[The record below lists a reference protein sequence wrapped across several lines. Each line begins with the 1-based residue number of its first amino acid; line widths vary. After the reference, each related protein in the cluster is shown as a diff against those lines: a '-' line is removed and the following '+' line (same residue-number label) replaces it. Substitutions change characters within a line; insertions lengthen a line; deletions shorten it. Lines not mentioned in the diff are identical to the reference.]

1 MSRLSQREKDEIVA
15 AYNAG
20 ESPTAIGRKYGI
32 SKAYVIKLARY
43 PYRKKER
50 PPKPKKMMRMPVKK
64 DRGKAADPH
73 ATGSGRRNAS
83 GYLRLM

>member
-1 MSRLSQREKDEIVA
+1 MPLCQRQKDEIVS

-50 PPKPKKMMRMPVKK
+50 PPKPKKVMRSPVMK
-64 DRGKAADPH
+64 DRSRAPDPH
-73 ATGSGRRNAS
+73 AIGSGRRQSS
-83 GYLRLM
+83 GYTKLM

>member
-1 MSRLSQREKDEIVA
+1 MPISEREKGEIVE
-15 AYNAG
+15 AYRAG
-20 ESPTAIGRKYGI
+20 GSPTAIARQYGI

-50 PPKPKKMMRMPVKK
+50 APKPKKAVRMIVPVKK
-64 DRGKAADPH
+64 AAAPDPH
-73 ATGSGRRNAS
+73 AIGSGRRNAY

>member
-20 ESPTAIGRKYGI
+20 ESPTAIARRYGI
-32 SKAYVIKLARY
+32 SKAYVIGMARH
-43 PYRKKER
+43 PYQKKER
-50 PPKPKKMMRMPVKK
+50 PPKPKKMMRIPVTKGK
-64 DRGKAADPH
+64 IKAADPH
-73 ATGSGRRNAS
+73 AIGSGRRNAS

>member
-1 MSRLSQREKDEIVA
+1 MPLSQRQKDEIVA

-20 ESPTAIGRKYGI
+20 ESPTAIGRKHGI

-50 PPKPKKMMRMPVKK
+50 PPKPKKMMRIPVTKGK
-64 DRGKAADPH
+64 IKAADPH
-73 ATGSGRRNAS
+73 AIGSGRRNAS